1 MARIARFDRID
12 SLRGLAIVWMTV
24 YHFWFDLDYFGWV
37 DENFTQDPLWTVQR
51 TLIVALFL
59 LCAGAGQAVA
69 VLQGQSWQRFG
80 RRWAQVAGAALLV
93 SLGSWWMYPQTFI
106 YFGVLHGMAVM
117 LLIVRLTAHW
127 GAWLWLAGI
136 LAMASPW
143 VAAAAIANND
153 SLLFLNEKAF
163 NWLGWILSKPRT
175 EDYVPLFPWLGVMWW
190 GVAATQALLVHNPLV
205 LTGAIPWV
213 FRPLAWLGTW
223 SLLYYLLH
231 QPVMLGVLQMA
242 HMSKLLS

>member
-12 SLRGLAIVWMTV
+12 ALRGLAIGWMTV

-69 VLQGQSWQRFG
+69 VLQGQSWQRFW

-127 GAWLWLAGI
+127 GAWLWLAGA
-136 LAMASPW
+136 LAMTSPW
-143 VAAAAIANND
+143 VAAAAITNND

-163 NWLGWILSKPRT
+163 KLS
-175 EDYVPLFPWLGVMWW
+175 DF
-190 GVAATQALLVHNPLV
+190 
-205 LTGAIPWV
+205 
-213 FRPLAWLGTW
+213 
-223 SLLYYLLH
+223 
-231 QPVMLGVLQMA
+231 
-242 HMSKLLS
+242 